1 MGRHQ
6 AVDRYEMNLRFRNA
20 ASCNSGTYY
29 VLRLVKKLSSKTPIR
44 LSFPDIFFGLPMTR
58 PGSLESKIQDAHKNY
73 LVAELV
79 VERSQKSEWRKYAE
93 FLRLRVKENGPM
105 LNADQVC
112 SGRKFPV
119 SLPTT

>member
-1 MGRHQ
+1 M
-6 AVDRYEMNLRFRNA
+6 
-20 ASCNSGTYY
+20 S
-29 VLRLVKKLSSKTPIR
+29 
-44 LSFPDIFFGLPMTR
+44 R

-112 SGRKFPV
+112 SPLGNCLAVHSRIC
-119 SLPTT
+119 SQLPTVREN